1 MGFFGSYNT
10 PKTEGL
16 SLAVLY
22 GYDGNGSQVHD
33 ECRQTYEKAHKL
45 TKRAP
50 PYVSTDFPPSE
61 MNVAGPT

>member
-1 MGFFGSYNT
+1 MVSEVTEIRNDLYMGFFGSYNT

-50 PYVSTDFPPSE
+50 PPR
-61 MNVAGPT
+61 